1 MAKREIKKSSTSI
14 RVGVDTGG
22 TFTDFLLIDRGRIM
36 VHKVPSTPDDP
47 ARAILKGLE
56 DLTKAIQGRHLDL
69 THGSTVATNALLTR
83 KGAKTALITTAGFED
98 VIEIGRQNRT
108 ELYNLAYHRPPPLV
122 PRQLRFGLR
131 ERLDEH
137 GNIVTPLDPSDLSP
151 IAEKL
156 QKAGVEAVAVCFLH
170 AYTNPEHEDKTAMVL
185 ERAGIAVSLSSRVLP
200 EYREY
205 ERTST
210 TCVNAYVSPLMSKY
224 LGGLERK
231 MGPGRLRIM
240 QSNGGVISAGTASRE
255 AVRTILS
262 GPAGG
267 VVGGF
272 EAARAAGYENA
283 ITFDMG
289 GTSTDV
295 SLLQGRIGFSAETE
309 VAGCPIRVPVID
321 IHTVGAGGGSIARRD
336 PGGALAVGPESAG
349 ADPGPIC
356 YGKGEQVT
364 VTDANLFLGRL
375 DPDRFLGGRMRIYP
389 EVARTGISKLANSLG
404 LSPVEAAEGVVRIAD
419 QHMAGA
425 IRLISVERGH
435 DPREFALVSFGGA
448 GGMHACS
455 LARILD
461 IPTVI
466 VPKDPGILSA
476 RGMLTADV
484 VKDYPRTI
492 LLPLDGE
499 GEATLNRHFRAM
511 LSEAEREMRSEGFPK
526 VRVERYADVRYLGQ
540 SYELTIPFP
549 KRSGKNTTRQLRRAF
564 DRQHNERFGT
574 SNALRPAEIVTLRL
588 RASGKVRKPAQKSM
602 RTGGQD
608 GSRARVGRREMVFDG
623 KKYQGVLY
631 ERELLQVGDRFS
643 GPAIVTEFSATTVVP
658 PGVRCRVDERGNL
671 VMDFGGRR
679 SR

>member
-1 MAKREIKKSSTSI
+1 
-14 RVGVDTGG
+14 VGVDTGG
-22 TFTDFLLIDRGRIM
+22 TFTDFLVIDRGRIL

-47 ARAILKGLE
+47 ARAILQGLD
-56 DLTKAIQGRHLDL
+56 DLTEAIQGRPIDL

-137 GNIVTPLDPSDLSP
+137 GNIVTPLDISHLGP
-151 IAEKL
+151 ITEKL
-156 QKAGVEAVAVCFLH
+156 QKAGVEAVAICFLH
-170 AYTNPEHEDKTAMVL
+170 AYTNSEHEEKTAAAL
-185 ERAGIAVSLSSRVLP
+185 ERSGIAVSLSSRVLP

-231 MGPGRLRIM
+231 MGSGRLRIM
-240 QSNGGVISAGTASRE
+240 QSNGGVISAETASRE

-272 EAARAAGYENA
+272 EAAKAAGYENV

-295 SLLQGRIGFSAETE
+295 SLLQGGIGFSAETE

-321 IHTVGAGGGSIARRD
+321 IHTVGAGGGSIALRD

-375 DPDRFLGGRMRIYP
+375 DPDRFLGGRMCIYP
-389 EVARTGISKLANSLG
+389 DVAKAGISKLAKSLA
-404 LSPVEAAEGVVRIAD
+404 LSPVQAAEGVVRIAD

-466 VPKDPGILSA
+466 IPKNPGILSA

-484 VKDYPRTI
+484 VKDYTRTV
-492 LLPLDGE
+492 LLPVDGLGE
-499 GEATLNRHFRAM
+499 GTLNRHFRAM
-511 LSEAEREMRSEGFPK
+511 LTEAEREMRFEGFPK
-526 VRVERYADVRYLGQ
+526 IRVERYADIRYLGQ
-540 SYELTIPFP
+540 SYELTVPFP
-549 KRSGKNTTRQLRRAF
+549 GRAGKNIARQLRRAF
-564 DRQHNERFGT
+564 DRQHDERFGT
-574 SNALRPAEIVTLRL
+574 SNTSRPTEIVTLRL
-588 RASGKVRKPAQKSM
+588 RSSGKVRKPAEESIQS
-602 RTGGQD
+602 GGRD

-623 KKYQGVLY
+623 RKYQGVLY
-631 ERELLQVGDRFS
+631 ERELLRGGDRFS
-643 GPAIVTEFSATTVVP
+643 GPAIVTEFSATTILP
-658 PGVRCRVDERGNL
+658 PGARCRVDKRGNL
-671 VMDFGGRR
+671 IMNLGGRR